1 MVRKAD
7 SLKKI
12 KAKEIAETMV
22 KNEREIK
29 VRTSGLLPVIAAFTG
44 NFTVCIAKF
53 IGFIMTGSGAMFSE
67 AVHSFADTANQF
79 LLMLGVKLSVKKPN
93 ELYPYGHGKERF
105 IWALISAC
113 GIFFIGCGIT
123 TYHGITS
130 LFHHPEI
137 HFNIWAI
144 IILAFAFVVEAFT
157 LWLAIKDL
165 KEHFPHARLKTIIKQ
180 ADPTTLAVVY
190 EDSLAVLGVFIAAVS
205 IILTY
210 LTGNIYYDSIGSII
224 IGLMLGV
231 VAILL
236 IAKNRNFLL
245 TKSIPKEIEEIIL
258 DILNEDPT
266 IEKVLDFKS
275 AVLDIDK
282 YLIKCD
288 VEFNA
293 SALMKEFNNHHFLQ
307 NEYEDVKESYE
318 NFMKFSVDYMDR
330 VPRMVGKRI
339 DEIEKK
345 IRAKVPEAIFIDIEI
360 N

>member
-1 MVRKAD
+1 MEKNKESVKGLKVKEINETRKAND
-7 SLKKI
+7 L
-12 KAKEIAETMV
+12 
-22 KNEREIK
+22 EIK
-29 VRTSGLLPVIAAFTG
+29 VKTSGLLPVIAAFSG
-44 NFTVCIAKF
+44 NLIVCAAKF
-53 IGFIMTGSGAMFSE
+53 FGFFITGSGAMFSE

-79 LLMLGVKLSVKKPN
+79 LLMLGVKLSVQKPN
-93 ELYPYGHGKERF
+93 SLYPYGHGKERF

-123 TYHGITS
+123 TYHGILS
-130 LFHHPEI
+130 LLNPSEV
-137 HFNIWAI
+137 HFNIWAV
-144 IILAFAFVVEAFT
+144 IILIFAFLIESFT

-165 KEHFPHARLKTIIKQ
+165 KEHFPDAKLKTIIKQ

-190 EDSLAVLGVFIAAVS
+190 EDGLAVLGVFIAAMS
-205 IILTY
+205 ILLTY
-210 LTGNIYYDSIGSII
+210 LTGDIYWDAVGSII

-245 TKSIPKEIEEIIL
+245 TKSIPAEIEEIIL

-275 AVLDIDK
+275 AILDIDK

-293 SALMKEFNNHHFLQ
+293 SALMKEFNQHHFLQ

-345 IRAKVPEAIFIDIEI
+345 IRAEVPQAVFIDIEI